1 MVSWFQ
7 AFEMMQLLTSL
18 NERPSLVPRFLYLD
32 KDQLRVCQD
41 ITAHGLAPFHTITA
55 FSILIVASML
65 IQRDERVGDLVMC
78 SM

>member
-1 MVSWFQ
+1 
-7 AFEMMQLLTSL
+7 
-18 NERPSLVPRFLYLD
+18 VP
-32 KDQLRVCQD
+32 D
-41 ITAHGLAPFHTITA
+41 ITAHGLASFHTITA